1 MADALLRVDGV
12 HAGYEGQN
20 VLRDISFDVPEGEL
34 ITLLGPNGHGKT
46 TVLRCIAGLVK
57 PNKGQIIF
65 DGKRID
71 GFEAE
76 RIVSRGVVM
85 IPQGDMLFPEMS
97 VYDNLRM
104 GAYLKAANAAF
115 EENVE
120 EIYSLLPRLKE
131 RASQMARTL
140 SGGERRMLAIG
151 RGLLSGGRILM
162 LDEPSLGLAPI
173 VIDQI
178 YDIIRDLK
186 AQGRTIVAF
195 GNSSKTA
202 CSPLALALAHATGLS
217 DDCAAQDTWMKCSQP
232 DSLAAFAIVR
242 ATSTFVSSYE

>member
-1 MADALLRVDGV
+1 MAEALLRVESL

-20 VLRDISFDVPEGEL
+20 VLNDITFDVPKGQL

-46 TVLRCIAGLVK
+46 TLLRCISGLVR
-57 PNKGQIIF
+57 PTKGTITF

-71 GFEAE
+71 GMEAE
-76 RIVSRGVVM
+76 KIVLHGVVL

-104 GAYLKAANAAF
+104 GAYLKQANAKF
-115 EENVE
+115 EQNVE
-120 EIYSLLPRLKE
+120 EIYTLLPRLKE
-131 RASQMARTL
+131 RTGQMARTL

-151 RGLLSGGRILM
+151 RGLLAGGEILM

-178 YDIIRDLK
+178 YDIIRNLK
-186 AQGRTIVAF
+186 AQGRTLLLVEENASRIIDLAEQIHLIDTGTIVWH
-195 GNSSKTA
+195 GGGKELESNPQVLETY
-202 CSPLALALAHATGLS
+202 LGG
-217 DDCAAQDTWMKCSQP
+217 
-232 DSLAAFAIVR
+232 
-242 ATSTFVSSYE
+242 

>member
-1 MADALLRVDGV
+1 MADALLSIQGV
-12 HAGYEGQN
+12 FAGYEGQS
-20 VLRDISFDVPEGEL
+20 VLNDISFDVPEGSL

-46 TVLRCIAGLVK
+46 TVLRCISGLVK
-57 PNKGQIIF
+57 PTKGRIQF

-71 GFEAE
+71 GLEAE
-76 RIVSRGVVM
+76 RIVARGVVM

-104 GAYLKAANAAF
+104 GAYLKQANAAF
-115 EENVE
+115 EQNVE
-120 EIYSLLPRLKE
+120 EIYTLLPRLKE
-131 RASQMARTL
+131 RTSQMARTL

-178 YDIIRDLK
+178 YEIIKDLK
-186 AQGRTIVAF
+186 AQGRTILLVEENA
-195 GNSSKTA
+195 SRIID
-202 CSPLALALAHATGLS
+202 LAERIHLVDTG
-217 DDCAAQDTWMKCSQP
+217 T
-232 DSLAAFAIVR
+232 IVWDGGGKELQSNPQVLE
-242 ATSTFVSSYE
+242 TYLGG

>member
-1 MADALLRVDGV
+1 MADALLSIQGV
-12 HAGYEGQN
+12 FAGYEGQS
-20 VLRDISFDVPEGEL
+20 VLNNISFDVPEGSL

-46 TVLRCIAGLVK
+46 TVLRCISGLIK
-57 PNKGQIIF
+57 PTKGQIEF

-71 GFEAE
+71 GMEAE
-76 RIVSRGVVM
+76 RIVARGVVM

-104 GAYLKAANAAF
+104 GAYLKQANAAF
-115 EENVE
+115 EQNVE
-120 EIYSLLPRLKE
+120 EIYTLLPRLKE
-131 RASQMARTL
+131 RTSQMARTL

-186 AQGRTIVAF
+186 AQGRTILLVEENA
-195 GNSSKTA
+195 SRIID
-202 CSPLALALAHATGLS
+202 LAERIHLVDTG
-217 DDCAAQDTWMKCSQP
+217 T
-232 DSLAAFAIVR
+232 IVWDGGGKELQSNPQVLE
-242 ATSTFVSSYE
+242 TYLGG

>member
-1 MADALLRVDGV
+1 MAEALLRVESL

-20 VLRDISFDVPEGEL
+20 VLNDITFDVPKGQL

-46 TVLRCIAGLVK
+46 TLLRCISGLVR
-57 PNKGQIIF
+57 PTKGKITF

-71 GFEAE
+71 GMEAE
-76 RIVSRGVVM
+76 KIVLHGVVL

-104 GAYLKAANAAF
+104 GAYLKQANAKF
-115 EENVE
+115 EQNVE
-120 EIYSLLPRLKE
+120 EIYTLLPRLKE
-131 RASQMARTL
+131 RTGQMARTL

-151 RGLLSGGRILM
+151 RGLLAGGEILM

-186 AQGRTIVAF
+186 AQGRTLLLVEENASRIIDLAEQIHLIDTGTIVWH
-195 GNSSKTA
+195 GGGKELESNPQVLETY
-202 CSPLALALAHATGLS
+202 LGG
-217 DDCAAQDTWMKCSQP
+217 
-232 DSLAAFAIVR
+232 
-242 ATSTFVSSYE
+242 

>member
-1 MADALLRVDGV
+1 MAEALLRVESL

-20 VLRDISFDVPEGEL
+20 VLNDITFDVPKGQL

-46 TVLRCIAGLVK
+46 TLLRCISGLVR
-57 PNKGQIIF
+57 PTKGKITF

-71 GFEAE
+71 GMEAE
-76 RIVSRGVVM
+76 KIVSHGVVL

-104 GAYLKAANAAF
+104 GAYLKQANAKF
-115 EENVE
+115 EQNVE
-120 EIYSLLPRLKE
+120 EIYTLLPRLKE
-131 RASQMARTL
+131 RTGQMARTL

-151 RGLLSGGRILM
+151 RGLLAGGEILM

-178 YDIIRDLK
+178 YDIIRNLK
-186 AQGRTIVAF
+186 AQGRTLLLVEENASRIIDLAEQIHLIDTGTIVWH
-195 GNSSKTA
+195 GGGKELESNPQVLETY
-202 CSPLALALAHATGLS
+202 LGG
-217 DDCAAQDTWMKCSQP
+217 
-232 DSLAAFAIVR
+232 
-242 ATSTFVSSYE
+242 